1 MKPPKVFIS
10 YAHAGKKLA
19 DDVLNFSNY
28 LRSRGI
34 DAEIDQYEEA
44 PPQGWPLW
52 MASQVD
58 QADFVLVL
66 ATEKYYERSKD
77 FSENPNNG
85 LGSKWETLHIL
96 QKVYENA
103 FNNTKYIP
111 ICLSKENKEF
121 ILDSLKPYTYYDVSN
136 ADSKE
141 RLVNRLLGN
150 NTNIRPKLGENIQEN
165 EEFSPLE
172 PRIRKHLFVTSLIDL
187 ELWDKAHWCGVA
199 FSFAQDEDLEDIPI
213 IGLGFRKPKIGK
225 QIFDD
230 LNKSIN
236 NDDLKNHIRVSIVKD
251 IDHLNPYKYR
261 MLIGPNEEY
270 LNTMSDRIKAQNPDH
285 DIDNTTS
292 FFMGISRVLELTPQ
306 SGENLQKF
314 IKVFDERK
322 FFYLTNMKEKLE
334 KDKDPSFYT
343 TPLAIDSPKDY
354 IDFDNA
360 ILKKDIN
367 IKTLRDLNKENPK
380 SLDHAVFSTID
391 TRKLMKDH
399 RIEKSKRE
407 KKAVDKRKRRAKEV
421 KKTKKAAKK
430 K

>member
-10 YAHAGKKLA
+10 YAHAGKQLA

-66 ATEKYYERSKD
+66 ATETYYKRSKD
-77 FSENPNNG
+77 FAENPNNG

-111 ICLSKENKEF
+111 ICLGKENKEF

-150 NTNIRPKLGENIQEN
+150 NTNIRPELGENIQEN

-270 LNTMSDRIKAQNPDH
+270 LNTISDRIKAQNPDH

-292 FFMGISRVLELTPQ
+292 IFMGISRVLELNPQ

-367 IKTLRDLNKENPK
+367 IKTLIDLNKENPK

-407 KKAVDKRKRRAKEV
+407 KKAVEKRKRRAKEV

>member
-10 YAHAGKKLA
+10 YAHAGKQLA
-19 DDVLNFSNY
+19 DDVLGFSNY

-66 ATEKYYERSKD
+66 ATETYYERSKD
-77 FSENPNNG
+77 FAENPNNG

-111 ICLSKENKEF
+111 ICLDKENKEY
-121 ILDSLKPYTYYDVSN
+121 ILDSLKPYTYYDVN
-136 ADSKE
+136 DADSKE
-141 RLVNRLLGN
+141 KLVNRLLGN
-150 NTNIRPKLGENIQEN
+150 KTHIRPKLGEQIQKN

-172 PRIRKHLFVTSLIDL
+172 PRPRKHLFVTSLIDL
-187 ELWDKAHWCGVA
+187 ELWDKAHWCAVA
-199 FSFAQDEDLEDIPI
+199 FSFAQDEHLEDIPI

-236 NDDLKNHIRVSIVKD
+236 NDDLKNHIRVSIIRD
-251 IDHLNPYKYR
+251 LDPLNPYKYK

-270 LNTMSDRIKAQNPDH
+270 LNTMSDRIKAQNPNH
-285 DIDNTTS
+285 NIDNTT
-292 FFMGISRVLELTPQ
+292 
-306 SGENLQKF
+306 
-314 IKVFDERK
+314 
-322 FFYLTNMKEKLE
+322 
-334 KDKDPSFYT
+334 
-343 TPLAIDSPKDY
+343 
-354 IDFDNA
+354 
-360 ILKKDIN
+360 
-367 IKTLRDLNKENPK
+367 
-380 SLDHAVFSTID
+380 
-391 TRKLMKDH
+391 
-399 RIEKSKRE
+399 
-407 KKAVDKRKRRAKEV
+407 
-421 KKTKKAAKK
+421 
-430 K
+430 